1 MVEKTD
7 DLVISISTDL
17 ATVKRSLKRLE
28 ADISSTTGKVEKQF
42 SALGNGIDKSM
53 STALQKRIDGMV
65 GIGTRG
71 AKEWSGALADQGKEL
86 ERLRARYSPLFATIN
101 NYKSAVAD
109 IKRAHAIGAISANE
123 MTAAIQRERQAALAS
138 TAAIKGRNAA
148 LRDTPA
154 TRGGGG
160 AFNTSNLAAQGFDIA
175 TTAAFMPW
183 QTVALQQG
191 PQVAQVF
198 NDIRT
203 SGQKIGPA
211 VAGAFLQLINP
222 ISLVTIGT
230 IAAGA
235 AAIQYFSSLEWGGAK
250 SEKTLQKEAELV
262 QAVVAKW
269 GDALPA
275 LKAYN
280 DERQRLTDAKDIQA
294 AAEVGAEAQWEGLR
308 KSLGDVNTEI
318 ADIVSRLSQMGQDTD
333 KITSLQKAFNDLIA
347 GIENGNAT
355 SEMAKKVQQELATVI
370 KDNATPELQK
380 YLDIFNRLVP
390 AIDKASASASKFKS
404 EAAQAA
410 SASRGFRVNSPEQ
423 DAYLE
428 YLDEQRRKA
437 NENPTVI
444 NPDGRRVAV
453 PIPGAKPIQ
462 LGDEPQDNKKAE
474 TAAQRAANAYRDL
487 IKSAD
492 DRIAQLQLETEL
504 TGEYGVQTDAARF
517 RLELLQEAE
526 DKGRSLSAEQR
537 AEIEKKVELYSKYS
551 KALSEAKLRQDLL
564 DANRLAGMSK
574 IDQNIVETQKSY
586 GLPQDPNSASGK
598 ALRDQI
604 NREDIAN
611 TTATFLSEFSSG
623 AMTKGKKLGEAFG
636 DAALNALQTSM
647 QKQLDSLFGQIGN
660 ALAEALLGGGGKS
673 GGVAAV
679 ASSAVTSSVAAS
691 TFAAPVGAVTRS
703 ALPAVMP
710 SGNIA
715 SYIAK
720 AATARGIDPNV
731 ALAVAKSEGGLNS
744 WNLQSNYVKD
754 GVREPSFG
762 PFQLYKGGGLGNEF
776 MRKTGMDPALASSGP
791 AGVDFALDHA
801 AKNGWGAWY
810 GAKNTGI
817 GNFEGIGKG
826 AGSASEALEKLAG
839 ASNETTTGLGA
850 LGSTLQSIPQALMA
864 NGGGG
869 GILGSLTK
877 YGMGLFSGSSQFASA
892 WMSGGIGLYDK
903 GGFTGTGGKY
913 TPAGIVHKGE
923 YVFDAAAVSRI
934 GVPTLERL
942 RGYANGGYVGAPR
955 APRLNGRGTSANSN
969 VQPGILQVHV
979 SGASGDEHIRTLVKQ
994 GVGEGLSQYNENQRR
1009 GGFGTMQSRY
1019 TSQKG

>member
-42 SALGNGIDKSM
+42 NDLGRGIDSSM
-53 STALQKRIDGMV
+53 SSALQKRIDGMI

-86 ERLRARYSPLFATIN
+86 ERLRTRYSPLFATIN

-109 IKRAHAIGAISANE
+109 IKRAHALGAISANE

-148 LRDTPA
+148 LAASPA
-154 TRGGGG
+154 GRGGMGAG

-198 NDIRT
+198 NDIRA
-203 SGQKIGPA
+203 SGQRIGPA
-211 VAGAFLQLINP
+211 VAGAFMQLVNP

-235 AAIQYFSSLEWGGAK
+235 AAIQYFSSLELGGAK
-250 SEKTLQKEAELV
+250 SEETLKKEAELV

-280 DERQRLTDAKDIQA
+280 DERQRAADNKDRQA
-294 AAEVGAEAQWEGLR
+294 AADIGADAQWEALR
-308 KSLGDVNTEI
+308 KSLGDVDSEI
-318 ADIVSRLSQMGQDTD
+318 GDIVTRLSQMGEDTD
-333 KITSLQKAFNDLIA
+333 KITSLQRAFNELTA

-355 SEMAKKVQQELATVI
+355 SDMAKKVQQELAAVI
-370 KDNATPELQK
+370 KDNATPELRK
-380 YLDIFNRLVP
+380 YLEIFDRLVP
-390 AIDKASASASKFKS
+390 AIDKAASSASKFKS

-423 DAYLE
+423 DAYFE

-437 NENPTVI
+437 NENPTAI

-462 LGDEPQDNKKAE
+462 LGDEPLDNKKAE

-487 IKSAD
+487 VKSAD

-504 TGEYGVQTDAARF
+504 TGEYGIQTDAARF
-517 RLELLQEAE
+517 RLELLQQAE

-551 KALSEAKLRQDLL
+551 QALAQAKLHQDLL
-564 DANRLAGMSK
+564 DDSAFAGLSKQEQAVKLRLR
-574 IDQNIVETQKSY
+574 SY
-586 GLPQDPNSASGK
+586 GLDEDLGGNNA
-598 ALRDQI
+598 AMIR
-604 NREDIAN
+604 NRFQQEELSDL
-611 TTATFLSEFSSG
+611 TQSFLSEFSSG
-623 AMTKGKKLGEAFG
+623 ILTGGKSIGESFA
-636 DAALNALQTSM
+636 DAVKNAAANAM
-647 QKQLDSLFGQIGN
+647 QKSLDSLFEQIGG
-660 ALAEALLGGGGKS
+660 ALASALLGGGGKS
-673 GGVAAV
+673 GGIAAV
-679 ASSAVTSSVAAS
+679 ASSAAAT

-703 ALPAVMP
+703 ALPAV
-710 SGNIA
+710 GNIGMYAKAIQAIESSGDYGALGPVTRNGDRAYGAYQVMGSNIGPWSEAALGGRLSA
-715 SYIAK
+715 SEFLGDKSAQDAIFNHRFGGYVDKFGASGAAQAWFGGPGSVGKGGMGADILGTTGNSYVAKFNTQIAK
-720 AATARGIDPNV
+720 MGETAAGAVNGLGGFNSG
-731 ALAVAKSEGGLNS
+731 LAAITQNMGAA
-744 WNLQSNYVKD
+744 
-754 GVREPSFG
+754 
-762 PFQLYKGGGLGNEF
+762 GGLG
-776 MRKTGMDPALASSGP
+776 GSSW
-791 AGVDFALDHA
+791 LSLI
-801 AKNGWGAWY
+801 
-810 GAKNTGI
+810 T
-817 GNFEGIGKG
+817 G
-826 AGSASEALEKLAG
+826 AGFGGSAQLA
-839 ASNETTTGLGA
+839 A
-850 LGSTLQSIPQALMA
+850 
-864 NGGGG
+864 
-869 GILGSLTK
+869 
-877 YGMGLFSGSSQFASA
+877 
-892 WMSGGIGLYDK
+892 SGGIGLFDK

-942 RGYANGGYVGAPR
+942 RGYANGGMVGAPR

>member
-42 SALGNGIDKSM
+42 NALGNGIDKSM

-109 IKRAHAIGAISANE
+109 IKRAHALGAISANE

-148 LRDTPA
+148 LAAMPA
-154 TRGGGG
+154 GRGGVGAG

-198 NDIRT
+198 NDIRA
-203 SGQKIGPA
+203 SGQRIGPA
-211 VAGAFLQLINP
+211 VAGAFMQLVNP

-235 AAIQYFSSLEWGGAK
+235 AAIQYFSSLELGGAK
-250 SEKTLQKEAELV
+250 SEETLKKEAELV

-280 DERQRLTDAKDIQA
+280 DERQRLTDAKDLQA
-294 AAEVGAEAQWEGLR
+294 AAEIGADAQWEELR
-308 KSLGDVNTEI
+308 KSLGDVDSEI
-318 ADIVSRLSQMGQDTD
+318 GDIVTRLSQMGEDTD
-333 KITSLQKAFNDLIA
+333 KITSLQRAFNELTA
-347 GIENGNAT
+347 GIEDGNAT
-355 SEMAKKVQQELATVI
+355 SDMAKKVQQELAAVI

-380 YLDIFNRLVP
+380 YLEIFDRLVP
-390 AIDKASASASKFKS
+390 AIDKAAASASKFKS

-410 SASRGFRVNSPEQ
+410 SASRGFRINSPEQ
-423 DAYLE
+423 DAYFE

-453 PIPGAKPIQ
+453 PIPGTKLIQ
-462 LGDEPQDNKKAE
+462 LGDEPADTKKAE

-487 IKSAD
+487 VKSAD

-517 RLELLQEAE
+517 RLELLQQAE

-551 KALSEAKLRQDLL
+551 KALSEAKLQQDLL
-564 DANRLAGMSK
+564 DDTAFAGLSKQEQAVKLRLR
-574 IDQNIVETQKSY
+574 SY
-586 GLPQDPNSASGK
+586 GLDEDLGGNNA
-598 ALRDQI
+598 AMIR
-604 NREDIAN
+604 NRFQQEELSDL
-611 TTATFLSEFSSG
+611 TQSFLSEFSSG
-623 AMTKGKKLGEAFG
+623 ILTGGKSIGESFA
-636 DAALNALQTSM
+636 DAVKNAAANAM
-647 QKQLDSLFGQIGN
+647 QKSLDSLFEQIGG
-660 ALAEALLGGGGKS
+660 ALAAALLGGSGKS
-673 GGVAAV
+673 GGIAAA
-679 ASSAVTSSVAAS
+679 ASSATS
-691 TFAAPVGAVTRS
+691 TFGAPVGAVTRS
-703 ALPAVMP
+703 ALPAVGNIGMYAKAIQAIES
-710 SGNIA
+710 SGNYGALGPVTRNGDRAYGAYQVMGNNIGPWSEAALGRRLSA
-715 SYIAK
+715 SEFLGDKSAQDAIFNHRFGGYVGKFGASGAAQAWFGGPGSVGKGGMDADILGTTGNSYVAKFNTQIAK
-720 AATARGIDPNV
+720 MGETAAGAVNGLGGFNSG
-731 ALAVAKSEGGLNS
+731 LAAITQNMGAA
-744 WNLQSNYVKD
+744 
-754 GVREPSFG
+754 
-762 PFQLYKGGGLGNEF
+762 GGLG
-776 MRKTGMDPALASSGP
+776 GSSW
-791 AGVDFALDHA
+791 LSLI
-801 AKNGWGAWY
+801 
-810 GAKNTGI
+810 T
-817 GNFEGIGKG
+817 G
-826 AGSASEALEKLAG
+826 AGFGGSAQLA
-839 ASNETTTGLGA
+839 A
-850 LGSTLQSIPQALMA
+850 
-864 NGGGG
+864 
-869 GILGSLTK
+869 
-877 YGMGLFSGSSQFASA
+877 
-892 WMSGGIGLYDK
+892 SGGIGLFDK

-942 RGYANGGYVGAPR
+942 RGYASGGYVGAPR
-955 APRLNGRGTSANSN
+955 APRLNGRGMAANN
-969 VQPGILQVHV
+969 NAQPGILQVQI